1 MSDYVDADVNEVD
14 AANAASP
21 TAERVLEF
29 VARQM
34 ADEPEAVS
42 VSTESTPRGLKLNL
56 RVGAGDVGRVIGR
69 RGRTAQ
75 ALRTLIAAAGARDG
89 VATNVDILD

>member
-1 MSDYVDADVNEVD
+1 MSDYVDGDVNEVD

-34 ADEPEAVS
+34 ADEEAVS